1 MVREQEQVTLATAI
15 FNFKEIEQVLDF
27 VKECG
32 LPTTIGRMFGLVYE
46 KDAGIQIKKLES
58 HGQVHQSD
66 RGEPIRQDASSIE
79 KYTFIALPPQAE
91 NMGDYKQITVEVVMA
106 EATGRMRELQDLLIT
121 FEHVDSNRDSQHNT
135 RITLIVTRKDGNLDF
150 QVSIPEEPELRERLL
165 AAFGITL
172 GGPIQMQG
180 RLLKE
185 VSKNNVNENNVTQ
198 NFSADFPSL

>member
-1 MVREQEQVTLATAI
+1 MNIHSLHEYTL
-15 FNFKEIEQVLDF
+15 
-27 VKECG
+27 
-32 LPTTIGRMFGLVYE
+32 
-46 KDAGIQIKKLES
+46 
-58 HGQVHQSD
+58 
-66 RGEPIRQDASSIE
+66 
-79 KYTFIALPPQAE
+79 IALPPQAE

-150 QVSIPEEPELRERLL
+150 QVSIPKEPELRERLL
-165 AAFGITL
+165 ASFGITL
-172 GGPIQMQG
+172 GDLIQMQG